1 MPKNNGR
8 INFYECCDLTKKVYL
23 LLCAIN
29 LAEKSQNGMLVGIF
43 LLNLHIFIACKY
55 IYMRNFLKRHTY
67 NHMKLHIV
75 AHLKYKDIWR
85 QAGKKHSWI
94 LSGIFQI
101 KLWRTNLQNCTKQL
115 TQVSFHYAS
124 TIWLPLHTTISR
136 ENKIMCKYQWQNSK
150 RLICSF

>member
-1 MPKNNGR
+1 M
-8 INFYECCDLTKKVYL
+8 V
-23 LLCAIN
+23 CAIN

-43 LLNLHIFIACKY
+43 LLNLHIFIACKF

-85 QAGKKHSWI
+85 QSGKKHSWI

-124 TIWLPLHTTISR
+124 TIWLLQFHEKIKSRANISG
-136 ENKIMCKYQWQNSK
+136 KILKDLCVPFKNSGK
-150 RLICSF
+150 CLYF